1 MKWINYI
8 FSYILQEILILIFN
22 SLIITRLL
30 SDEDVENVV
39 KKTAERSFFKPAMIL
54 VDLMEKA
61 SKKDDFDQSDKVE
74 KNKLL
79 KTYKNYITLLVTGF
93 CLKSIWNEALA
104 RKISNTIL
112 KEFFRKLSW
121 QFRSIGLDFSPEVP
135 SI

>member
-22 SLIITRLL
+22 SLIITKLL

-39 KKTAERSFFKPAMIL
+39 KETAERSFFKPAMIL

-74 KNKLL
+74 KNELL
-79 KTYKNYITLLVTGF
+79 KTYQNYITLLLHHQLQENLWMYLRI
-93 CLKSIWNEALA
+93 CRRNY
-104 RKISNTIL
+104 
-112 KEFFRKLSW
+112 
-121 QFRSIGLDFSPEVP
+121 
-135 SI
+135 